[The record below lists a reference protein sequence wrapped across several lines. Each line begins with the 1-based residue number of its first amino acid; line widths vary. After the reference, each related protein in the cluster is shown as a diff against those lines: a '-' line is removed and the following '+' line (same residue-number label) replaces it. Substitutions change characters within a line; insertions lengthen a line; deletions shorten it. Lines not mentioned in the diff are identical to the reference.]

1 MANTVKTSNGIEVHK
16 TEVDAAAE
24 DYIQET
30 FGDDCQEDEIK
41 TLMRKSQPFKGML
54 KYINNRLFKLKDGDI
69 KYNNKNSN
77 IDYSDIDYIN
87 RLWDIYTSLCYR
99 YLQNPTLFNFSLL
112 TGIDQSTFD
121 SWKNEDYRGGAE
133 GASSEHSKSY
143 KKWLA
148 ECEGALYDT
157 AMTGNPGAM
166 FLLKSNYGY
175 TETPQRIEITGA
187 NTPALS
193 QEDIRQI
200 ADQARKES
208 IPELIEELP
217 DE

>member
-1 MANTVKTSNGIEVHK
+1 MMGNTVRAENGAEVYK
-16 TEVDAAAE
+16 EKVLEIADEYTA
-24 DYIQET
+24 ET
-30 FGDDCQEDEIK
+30 FPDCEEDEIK
-41 TLMRKSQPFKGML
+41 MLMRKSQPFKGML

-99 YLQNPTLFNFSLL
+99 YLQNPTLLNFSLF
-112 TGIDQSTFD
+112 TGIANETFSD
-121 SWKNEDYRGGAE
+121 WINGNYRGGTD
-133 GASSEHSKSY
+133 GASSVHCQTA
-143 KKWLA
+143 KKWQE
-148 ECEGALYDT
+148 ECEAALYDT

-208 IPELIEELP
+208 LPDLLDSLP

>member
-1 MANTVKTSNGIEVHK
+1 MSNTVRAENGAEVYK
-16 TEVDAAAE
+16 EKVLEIADEYTA
-24 DYIQET
+24 ET
-30 FGDDCQEDEIK
+30 FPDCEEDEIK
-41 TLMRKSQPFKGML
+41 MLMRKSQPFKGML

-99 YLQNPTLFNFSLL
+99 YLQNPTLLNFSLF
-112 TGIDQSTFD
+112 TGIANETFSD
-121 SWKNEDYRGGAE
+121 WISGNYRGGTE
-133 GASSEHSKSY
+133 GASSVHCQTA
-143 KKWLA
+143 KKWQE
-148 ECEGALYDT
+148 ECEAALYDT

-187 NTPALS
+187 NAPALS

-208 IPELIEELP
+208 LPEILDGLP
-217 DE
+217 DD

>member
-1 MANTVKTSNGIEVHK
+1 MSNTVTAENGAEVYK
-16 TEVDAAAE
+16 EEVLAIADEYTA
-24 DYIQET
+24 ET
-30 FGDDCQEDEIK
+30 FPDCGEDEIK
-41 TLMRKSQPFKGML
+41 MLMRKSQPFKGML

-77 IDYSDIDYIN
+77 IDYGDIDYIN

-99 YLQNPTLFNFSLL
+99 YLQNPTLFNFSLF

-175 TETPQRIEITGA
+175 TETPQRVEIVNGQ
-187 NTPALS
+187 TPDQVAA
-193 QEDIRQI
+193 DIAARHI
-200 ADQARKES
+200 GQAKR
-208 IPELIEELP
+208 PELPGVLSDNSE
-217 DE
+217 

>member
-1 MANTVKTSNGIEVHK
+1 MGNTVRAENGAEVYK
-16 TEVDAAAE
+16 EKVLEIADEYTA
-24 DYIQET
+24 ET
-30 FGDDCQEDEIK
+30 FPDCDEDEIK
-41 TLMRKSQPFKGML
+41 MLMRKSQPFKGML

-99 YLQNPTLFNFSLL
+99 YLQNPTLLNFSLF
-112 TGIDQSTFD
+112 TGIANETFSD
-121 SWKNEDYRGGAE
+121 WISGNYRGGTD
-133 GASSEHSKSY
+133 GASSVHCQTA
-143 KKWLA
+143 KKWQE
-148 ECEGALYDT
+148 ECEAALYDT

-175 TETPQRIEITGA
+175 TETPQRIEITGTQA
-187 NTPALS
+187 PALS

-208 IPELIEELP
+208 LPELIEGLP

>member
-1 MANTVKTSNGIEVHK
+1 MGNTVRAESGIEVYK
-16 TEVDAAAE
+16 EEVLSIADEYTA
-24 DYIQET
+24 ET
-30 FGDDCQEDEIK
+30 FPDCGEDEIK
-41 TLMRKSQPFKGML
+41 MLMRKSQPFKGML

-99 YLQNPTLFNFSLL
+99 YLQNPTLLNFSLF
-112 TGIDQSTFD
+112 TGIANETFSD
-121 SWKNEDYRGGAE
+121 WISGNYRGGTD
-133 GASSEHSKSY
+133 GASSAHCQTA
-143 KKWLA
+143 KKWQE
-148 ECEGALYDT
+148 ECEAALYDT

-193 QEDIRQI
+193 HEDIRQI

-208 IPELIEELP
+208 IPELLEGLP
-217 DE
+217 D

>member
-1 MANTVKTSNGIEVHK
+1 MGNAVRAENGMEVYK
-16 TEVDAAAE
+16 EKVLEIADEYTA
-24 DYIQET
+24 ET
-30 FGDDCQEDEIK
+30 FPDCAEDEIK
-41 TLMRKSQPFKGML
+41 MLMRKSQPFKGML
-54 KYINNRLFKLKDGDI
+54 KYVNNRLFKLKDGDI

-77 IDYSDIDYIN
+77 IDYGDIDYIN

-99 YLQNPTLFNFSLL
+99 YLQNPTLLNFSLF
-112 TGIDQSTFD
+112 TGIANETFSD
-121 SWKNEDYRGGAE
+121 WISGNYRGGTD
-133 GASSEHSKSY
+133 GASSVHCQTA
-143 KKWLA
+143 KKWQE
-148 ECEGALYDT
+148 ECEAALYDT

-187 NTPALS
+187 NAPALS

-208 IPELIEELP
+208 LPELIEGLP